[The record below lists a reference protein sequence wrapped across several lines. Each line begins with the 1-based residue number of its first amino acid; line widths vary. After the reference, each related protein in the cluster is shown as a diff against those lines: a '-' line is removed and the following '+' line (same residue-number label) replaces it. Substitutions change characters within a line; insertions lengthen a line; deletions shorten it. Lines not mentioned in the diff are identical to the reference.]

1 MKINIEVN
9 NLEELKEL
17 CAQLTGGI
25 VVTETTPAPEPEPK
39 KKAAPKKKTTKKAS
53 TPGGDSTQDS
63 EQSKPGAAQDST
75 EDAGKWV
82 PQSEEKEVS
91 ATANLHPDVTRE
103 QVTELVKD
111 TMKKGHTDVVKS
123 ALHRINQ
130 KRVTEIPDELLGV
143 FYTDLEA
150 LLGGE

>member
-25 VVTETTPAPEPEPK
+25 VVAETTPDPEPEPK
-39 KKAAPKKKTTKKAS
+39 KKAATKKKAAKKAS
-53 TPGGDSTQDS
+53 TPGGDSTPDT
-63 EQSKPGAAQDST
+63 EQSKLGEQQDSIET
-75 EDAGKWV
+75 AGKWV
-82 PQSEEKEVS
+82 PQEEKEVS

-150 LLGGE
+150 LLGGD

>member
-25 VVTETTPAPEPEPK
+25 VVAETTPAPEPEQK
-39 KKAAPKKKTTKKAS
+39 KKASAPS
-53 TPGGDSTQDS
+53 GDSTQDTEPS
-63 EQSKPGAAQDST
+63 THGQQPDSI
-75 EDAGKWV
+75 EDAEK
-82 PQSEEKEVS
+82 KEVS

-103 QVTELVKD
+103 QVTELVKQ
-111 TMKKGHTDVVKS
+111 TMKNGHTDVVKS

-143 FYTDLEA
+143 FYTDLKA
-150 LLGGE
+150 LLGGD

>member
-1 MKINIEVN
+1 MKINIEVSSV
-9 NLEELKEL
+9 EELKEL

-25 VVTETTPAPEPEPK
+25 VVAETTPDPEPEPK
-39 KKAAPKKKTTKKAS
+39 KKASPKKKATKKAS
-53 TPGGDSTQDS
+53 TPGGDSTQDT
-63 EQSKPGAAQDST
+63 EQSKPGEQQDSI
-75 EDAGKWV
+75 ENA
-82 PQSEEKEVS
+82 EEKEVS

-111 TMKKGHTDVVKS
+111 TMKKGHTDVVKN

-143 FYTDLEA
+143 FYTDLKA

>member
-1 MKINIEVN
+1 MKINIEVSSV
-9 NLEELKEL
+9 EELKEL

-25 VVTETTPAPEPEPK
+25 VVAETTPEPEPK
-39 KKAAPKKKTTKKAS
+39 KKAAPKKKATKKAS
-53 TPGGDSTQDS
+53 TPGGDSTQDT
-63 EQSKPGAAQDST
+63 EQSTPGQQPDSI
-75 EDAGKWV
+75 EDA
-82 PQSEEKEVS
+82 EEKETS

-111 TMKKGHTDVVKS
+111 TMKKGHTDVVKN

-150 LLGGE
+150 LLGGD

>member
-9 NLEELKEL
+9 NLEELKEI

-25 VVTETTPAPEPEPK
+25 VVAETTPDPEPK
-39 KKAAPKKKTTKKAS
+39 KKAAPKKKATKKAS
-53 TPGGDSTQDS
+53 TPGGDST
-63 EQSKPGAAQDST
+63 P
-75 EDAGKWV
+75 
-82 PQSEEKEVS
+82 EEKEVS

-111 TMKKGHTDVVKS
+111 TMKKGHTDVVKV
-123 ALHRINQ
+123 ALGRINAA
-130 KRVTEIPDELLGV
+130 KVTEIPDNLLGV

-150 LLGGE
+150 LLGGD

>member
-1 MKINIEVN
+1 MKINIEVASIA
-9 NLEELKEL
+9 ELKEL

-25 VVTETTPAPEPEPK
+25 VVAEPTPEPK
-39 KKAAPKKKTTKKAS
+39 EEKKKATKAKAKKAS
-53 TPGGDSTQDS
+53 TPGGDSTQDTEPS
-63 EQSKPGAAQDST
+63 TRGQQPDSI
-75 EDAGKWV
+75 EDAEK
-82 PQSEEKEVS
+82 KEVS

-103 QVTELVKD
+103 QVTELVKQ
-111 TMKKGHTDVVKS
+111 TMKNGHTDVVKS

-150 LLGGE
+150 LLGGD

>member
-25 VVTETTPAPEPEPK
+25 VVAETTPDPEPK
-39 KKAAPKKKTTKKAS
+39 KKAATKKKAAKKAS
-53 TPGGDSTQDS
+53 TPGGDSTPDT
-63 EQSKPGAAQDST
+63 EQSKPGEQQDSIET
-75 EDAGKWV
+75 A
-82 PQSEEKEVS
+82 EEKEVS
-91 ATANLHPDVTRE
+91 ATANLHPDVTRK
-103 QVTELVKD
+103 QVTELVKE
-111 TMKKGHTDVVKS
+111 TMKKGRTDVVKT
-123 ALHRINQ
+123 ALGRINAA
-130 KRVTEIPDELLGV
+130 KVTEIPDNLLGV

>member
-25 VVTETTPAPEPEPK
+25 VVAEPTPTPVPKEEK
-39 KKAAPKKKTTKKAS
+39 KKSTKAKAKKAS
-53 TPGGDSTQDS
+53 TPGTDSMQDTEPSRHGEQQDS
-63 EQSKPGAAQDST
+63 I
-75 EDAGKWV
+75 EDA
-82 PQSEEKEVS
+82 EEKEVS
-91 ATANLHPDVTRE
+91 ATANLHPDVTRK
-103 QVTELVKD
+103 QVTDLVKE
-111 TMKKGHTDVVKS
+111 TMKKGRTDVVKT
-123 ALHRINQ
+123 ALGRINAA
-130 KRVTEIPDELLGV
+130 KVTEIPDNLLGV

>member
-9 NLEELKEL
+9 NLEELREL

-25 VVTETTPAPEPEPK
+25 VVAETTPDPEPK
-39 KKAAPKKKTTKKAS
+39 KKATPKKKTTKKAS
-53 TPGGDSTQDS
+53 TPGGDSTPDT
-63 EQSKPGAAQDST
+63 EQSKPGEQQDSIENA
-75 EDAGKWV
+75 ED
-82 PQSEEKEVS
+82 KEVS

-103 QVTELVKD
+103 QVTDLVKQ
-111 TMKKGHTDVVKS
+111 TMKNGHTDVVKS

-150 LLGGE
+150 LLGGD

>member
-1 MKINIEVN
+1 MKISIEVN
-9 NLEELKEL
+9 NLDELKEL

-25 VVTETTPAPEPEPK
+25 VVAETTPDPEQK
-39 KKAAPKKKTTKKAS
+39 KKAS
-53 TPGGDSTQDS
+53 TPGGDSTQDT
-63 EQSKPGAAQDST
+63 EQSKPGEQQDSI
-75 EDAGKWV
+75 EKAGKWV
-82 PQSEEKEVS
+82 PQEEKETS

-150 LLGGE
+150 LLGGD

>member
-9 NLEELKEL
+9 NLDELKEL

-25 VVTETTPAPEPEPK
+25 VVAEPTPAPKPKEEK
-39 KKAAPKKKTTKKAS
+39 KKASKAKAKKDT
-53 TPGGDSTQDS
+53 TPGTDSTQDI

-150 LLGGE
+150 LLGGD

>member
-25 VVTETTPAPEPEPK
+25 VVAEPTPT
-39 KKAAPKKKTTKKAS
+39 AAPKEEKKKPAKTEAKKAS
-53 TPGGDSTQDS
+53 TPGGDSTPDT
-63 EQSKPGAAQDST
+63 EPSKPGVAQDSI
-75 EDAGKWV
+75 EDA
-82 PQSEEKEVS
+82 EKKKVS

-103 QVTELVKD
+103 QVTELVKQ
-111 TMKKGHTDVVKS
+111 TMKNGHTDVVKS

-130 KRVTEIPDELLGV
+130 KRVTEIPDDLLGV
-143 FYTDLEA
+143 FYTDLKA
-150 LLGGE
+150 LLGGD

>member
-25 VVTETTPAPEPEPK
+25 VVTETTPASEPEPN
-39 KKAAPKKKTTKKAS
+39 KKAAPEKKAAKKAS
-53 TPGGDSTQDS
+53 TPGGDSTQDT
-63 EQSKPGAAQDST
+63 EQSKPGEQPDSI
-75 EDAGKWV
+75 ENAEK
-82 PQSEEKEVS
+82 KEVS
-91 ATANLHPDVTRE
+91 ATANLHPDVTRK
-103 QVTELVKD
+103 QVTELVKE
-111 TMKKGHTDVVKS
+111 TMKKRRTDVVKV
-123 ALHRINQ
+123 ALGRINAA
-130 KRVTEIPDELLGV
+130 KVTEIPDNLLGV

>member
-9 NLEELKEL
+9 NLDELKEL

-25 VVTETTPAPEPEPK
+25 VVAETTPDPEPK
-39 KKAAPKKKTTKKAS
+39 KKAAPKKKATKKAS
-53 TPGGDSTQDS
+53 TPGGDSTQDT
-63 EQSKPGAAQDST
+63 EQSKPGEQQDSI
-75 EDAGKWV
+75 EDA
-82 PQSEEKEVS
+82 EEKEVS

-103 QVTELVKD
+103 QVTELVKQA
-111 TMKKGHTDVVKS
+111 MKNGHTDVVKS

-150 LLGGE
+150 LLGGD

>member
-1 MKINIEVN
+1 MKINIEVSSV
-9 NLEELKEL
+9 EELKEL

-25 VVTETTPAPEPEPK
+25 VVAETTPDPEPEQK
-39 KKAAPKKKTTKKAS
+39 KKAAPKKKAAKKAS
-53 TPGGDSTQDS
+53 TPGGDSTPDT
-63 EQSKPGAAQDST
+63 EPSKPGEQQDSI
-75 EDAGKWV
+75 ENA
-82 PQSEEKEVS
+82 EEKETS

-111 TMKKGHTDVVKS
+111 TMKKGHTDVVKN

-150 LLGGE
+150 LLGGD

>member
-25 VVTETTPAPEPEPK
+25 VVAETTPDPEQK

-53 TPGGDSTQDS
+53 TPGGDSTPDT
-63 EQSKPGAAQDST
+63 EQSKPGAAQGST
-75 EDAGKWV
+75 E
-82 PQSEEKEVS
+82 EEVETS
-91 ATANLHPDVTRE
+91 ATADLHPDVSRDE
-103 QVTELVKD
+103 VRNLVKKAM
-111 TMKKGHTDVVKS
+111 TSGHTDKVKL
-123 ALHRINQ
+123 ALHRLNVE
-130 KRVTEIPDELLGV
+130 RVAEVPEDKLGV

-150 LLGGE
+150 LLGGD

>member
-25 VVTETTPAPEPEPK
+25 VVAETTPDPEPEPK
-39 KKAAPKKKTTKKAS
+39 KKAAQKKKAAKKAS
-53 TPGGDSTQDS
+53 TPGGDSTQDT
-63 EQSKPGAAQDST
+63 EQSKPGEQQDSI
-75 EDAGKWV
+75 EDA
-82 PQSEEKEVS
+82 EEKEVS
-91 ATANLHPDVTRE
+91 ATANLHPEVTLD
-103 QVTELVKD
+103 QVKEFVKQVLK
-111 TMKKGHTDVVKS
+111 KKGSGVVKT
-123 ALHRINQ
+123 ALNRVNAE
-130 KRVTEIPDELLGV
+130 RVTEIPENLLGV